1 MEGVYLKCKST
12 KNFFEG
18 TRRVKNRMCFFSNED
33 KNKINKKTRYK
44 NLINQFLLEE
54 ILYRGNG

>member
-1 MEGVYLKCKST
+1 
-12 KNFFEG
+12 
-18 TRRVKNRMCFFSNED
+18 FSNED